1 MAALDFGMAKNRG
14 VFAGLTPAM
23 EQEVLRLSGGQKD
36 VFKSEDFWSQQVDK
50 LIKQGY
56 KETTRV
62 GPSTFGGRGT
72 FDYKVRQKG
81 YESATPI
88 YDERYIRRSRG
99 AGPQYLPI
107 STPNVD
113 PRRYMKQS
121 YIVGYD
127 AVKQRD
133 LSQSELDTITT
144 ETKARTAKTKAAFE
158 RAKKEGAT
166 PRKARGAGGVLAK
179 AVLPGQEGA
188 GTGMPILGET
198 GLGLMTSVLGAKQKL
213 GA

>member
-1 MAALDFGMAKNRG
+1 MAALDFGMAKARG

-23 EQEVLRLSGGQKD
+23 EQEVLRLSGGKQD
-36 VFKSEDFWSQQVDK
+36 VFKSEDFWSQQVDQ

-56 KETTRV
+56 KETSRV
-62 GPSTFGGRGT
+62 APGTFAGRGS
-72 FDYKVRQKG
+72 FQKKVSQKG
-81 YESATPI
+81 YESATPV
-88 YDERYIRRSRG
+88 YEERYIRRSRG
-99 AGPQYLPI
+99 VGPQSLPI

-133 LSQSELDTITT
+133 LSQSELDTITK

-198 GLGLMTSVLGAKQKL
+198 GLGIMGSVLGAKQKL